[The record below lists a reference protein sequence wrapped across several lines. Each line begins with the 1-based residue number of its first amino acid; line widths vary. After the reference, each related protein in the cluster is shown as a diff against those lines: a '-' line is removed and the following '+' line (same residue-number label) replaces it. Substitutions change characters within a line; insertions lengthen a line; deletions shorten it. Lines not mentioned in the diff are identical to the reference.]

1 MFRVLLPL
9 EFKVRGKEQKRGG
22 KISKKQIQHHR
33 VSQANNWSLFTVTVI
48 RRKVKGLLTKKWTGD
63 IEVMKQIV

>member
-9 EFKVRGKEQKRGG
+9 EFKVRGKGQKRGG

-33 VSQANNWSLFTVTVI
+33 VSQADNWSLLHSDSNLEEG
-48 RRKVKGLLTKKWTGD
+48 KGTAHEEMDG
-63 IEVMKQIV
+63 